1 MRVYFEQEPE
11 SNGQN
16 LKMTELFKDLPFVDL
31 CNSEKVLESRNITS
45 KLFPMTWRFLPL
57 LDPMVDIML
66 CRDMDSLITRRE
78 VAAVDQ
84 WLKNSSG
91 TFHLMHDHP
100 FQCPSP
106 FLGGMIK

>member
-11 SNGQN
+11 SNEQN
-16 LKMTELFKDLPFVDL
+16 RQMTWLFKDLPFVEL

-66 CRDMDSLITRRE
+66 CRDMDSLITIRE

-84 WLKNSSG
+84 WLNK
-91 TFHLMHDHP
+91 
-100 FQCPSP
+100 
-106 FLGGMIK
+106 